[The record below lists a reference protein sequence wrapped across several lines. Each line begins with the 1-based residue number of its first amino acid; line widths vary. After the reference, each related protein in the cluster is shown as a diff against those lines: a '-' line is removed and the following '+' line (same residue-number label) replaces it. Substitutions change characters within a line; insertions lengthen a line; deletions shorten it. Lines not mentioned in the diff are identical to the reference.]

1 MRKLMVAAALVAA
14 MGLAAQAASAQ
25 TTRASASPE
34 KAFSFGPQVD
44 FATQSIGLG
53 VGARAVYNDL
63 GTVVKLPG
71 LKALASFD
79 YFFPG
84 SAFGPSAKY
93 WEINVNATY
102 DLNISGLNGFAPYV
116 GAGLGYDNWSWN
128 YGAGSLSYN
137 STGLNILGGGRFKVG
152 QSLHAFAEARF
163 ELRSGGALV
172 LTGGLLF

>member
-1 MRKLMVAAALVAA
+1 MRKLMAGAALV
-14 MGLAAQAASAQ
+14 MVLGLAAQAAVAQ
-25 TTRASASPE
+25 TAATE
-34 KAFSFGPQVD
+34 KPFQFGPQID
-44 FATQSIGLG
+44 FATQSIGPG
-53 VGARAVYNDL
+53 VGARAVYNGL
-63 GTVVKLPG
+63 GTTLKVPG

-84 SAFGPSAKY
+84 SSFGPSAKY

-102 DLNISGLNGFAPYV
+102 DLKINGLSGFAPYL

-137 STGLNILGGGRFKVG
+137 STGLNLLGGGRFKVG
-152 QSLHAFAEARF
+152 QKLNAFAEARF

-172 LTGGLLF
+172 ITGGLLF

>member
-1 MRKLMVAAALVAA
+1 MRKLMTAAVLVVA
-14 MGLAAQAASAQ
+14 MGLAAQAEAQ
-25 TTRASASPE
+25 TAAAKP
-34 KAFSFGPQVD
+34 FQFGPQVD

-63 GTVVKLPG
+63 GTTLKVPG

-84 SAFGPSAKY
+84 SSFGPSAKY
-93 WEINVNATY
+93 WEINVDATY
-102 DLNISGLNGFAPYV
+102 DLKINGLNGVAPYV

-128 YGAGSLSYN
+128 YGLGSISYN
-137 STGLNILGGGRFKVG
+137 STSLNILGGGRFKLG
-152 QSLHAFAEARF
+152 PTLHAFAEARF
-163 ELRSGGALV
+163 ELRSSGALV